1 MKPTIIIAGFPGVGK
16 STYAKIYKDSI
27 DLESSNFHWI
37 ETPAGKFQHPEWP
50 MNYVNAIRILEE
62 NLNGN
67 QVKYIFI
74 STHKEVLDILLS
86 YCVPFIVAYPTNKK
100 ETLKKFR
107 DRGNSKEFI
116 KKIDESWTEYIDNLK
131 TCGMP
136 AIKVTGSNH
145 LSYYLT
151 GDSNYLQACCMLYPE
166 SEVDG

>member
-27 DLESSNFHWI
+27 DLEYSNFHWI
-37 ETPAGKFQHPEWP
+37 ETPDGKVQHPEWP
-50 MNYVNAIRILEE
+50 MNYVNAIKILHEA
-62 NLNGN
+62 LNGN
-67 QVKYIFI
+67 QVKYVFI
-74 STHKEVLDILLS
+74 STHKEVLDILKND
-86 YCVPFIVAYPTNKK
+86 VPFIVAYPTNKK

-136 AIKVTGSNH
+136 AIKVTGSKH
-145 LSYYLT
+145 LAYYLE
-151 GDSNYLQACCMLYPE
+151 DDFDYFQACCMLYPE
-166 SEVDG
+166 SELDD